1 MVDPIIAEDGVTYQ
15 RSAFKRYIAQSFSRS
30 SVPMSSHQYPYMS
43 PRHKGL
49 LLQSLIIVP
58 DHKIRALV
66 KEHLDRVR
74 YMCYDGPPAAAQ
86 QKRRGRRRR

>member
-15 RSAFKRYIAQSFSRS
+15 RSAFKRYITPSFSRS
-30 SVPMSSHQYPYMS
+30 SVPMSSHQY
-43 PRHKGL
+43 HKVII
-49 LLQSLIIVP
+49 LQSLIIVP

-74 YMCYDGPPAAAQ
+74 YMCYDGPPAAAAQ